1 MSSPD
6 PITLIQR
13 AYKAVQESDL
23 AAAEEIFAEDV
34 QMVQVGQNRLA
45 GEFRGR
51 NALFG
56 HFADISR
63 ITGGITMEPYDLLQ
77 GEAHVTALNR
87 MKISVDG
94 TSSEFRVIHIFR
106 IENGKVT
113 ELRSIPEDPYALDD
127 FVH

>member
-1 MSSPD
+1 
-6 PITLIQR
+6 
-13 AYKAVQESDL
+13 
-23 AAAEEIFAEDV
+23 
-34 QMVQVGQNRLA
+34 MVQIGQNRLA

-56 HFADISR
+56 HFADIGR

-87 MKISVDG
+87 MTIAVDG
-94 TSSEFRVIHIFR
+94 TPREFRVMHIFR
-106 IENGKVT
+106 IENRKVV
-113 ELRSIPEDPYALDD
+113 ELRSIPEGPYAPDA